1 MIKAIIVDDEPLARK
16 RIRHLLREDHS
27 VDISHECGDGES
39 AISSINE
46 IRPQLIFLDV
56 QMPEIDGF
64 EVLKRIPVEA
74 LPFTVFVTAHDRYAV
89 DAFTANALD
98 FLLKPINRHRFK
110 QALEKAKSAI
120 RSREESHDF
129 KQKLLEFLNEHQPT
143 AESLNKIVVKAN
155 GKHLFLKPT
164 DIRWIQAEGDYVRI
178 HLDKKSYLIREKM
191 HVIQAKLDSKRFIR
205 IHRSTMINFEFIKE
219 AHPGIGGEYFLKLND
234 ETELT
239 VTKTYRHEIQKYLD
253 DSL

>member
-27 VDISHECGDGES
+27 IDISQECGDGES

-56 QMPEIDGF
+56 QMPEVDGF

-74 LPFTVFVTAHDRYAV
+74 LPFTVFITAHDRYAV

-98 FLLKPINRHRFK
+98 FLLKPINRHRFS

-120 RSREESHDF
+120 KSREQTIQF
-129 KQKLLEFLNEHQPT
+129 KERLLQFLGDGQVT
-143 AESLNKIVVKAN
+143 IDSLNKIVVKAN
-155 GKHLFLKPT
+155 GKHLFLKPN

-178 HLDKKSYLIREKM
+178 HLDKQSYLLREKM
-191 HVIQAKLDSKRFIR
+191 HVIQAKLDPKRFLR
-205 IHRSTMINFEFIKE
+205 IHRSTMVNFECIKE
-219 AHPGIGGEYFLKLND
+219 AHPGIGGEYFLKLHD
-234 ETELT
+234 DTQLT
-239 VTKTYRHEIQKYLD
+239 VTRTYRHELQKYLD
-253 DSL
+253 AAL

>member
-1 MIKAIIVDDEPLARK
+1 MIKALIVDDEPLARK
-16 RIRHLLREDHS
+16 RIRHLLREDPG
-27 VDISHECGDGES
+27 VEILGECGEGEE
-39 AISSINE
+39 AITTISE
-46 IRPQLIFLDV
+46 LHPELLFLDV
-56 QMPEIDGF
+56 QMPEVDGF
-64 EVLKRIPVEA
+64 AVLKGIPAED
-74 LPFTVFVTAHDRYAV
+74 LPFTIFVTAHDRYAV
-89 DAFTANALD
+89 DAFSANALD
-98 FLLKPINRHRFK
+98 FLLKPINRHRFG

-120 RSREESHDF
+120 RSREQTKDF
-129 KQKLLEFLNEHQPT
+129 KQKLLDFLNEGHHLSD
-143 AESLNKIVVKAN
+143 SLNKVVVKAN
-155 GKHLFLKPT
+155 GKHLFLKPN

-191 HVIQAKLDSKRFIR
+191 HVIQGKLDPKRFIR

-253 DSL
+253 AAL